1 MHYLKLI
8 RYKNLLLLAFMQWV
22 FGYLFLQYYL
32 KIDVGLSNFL
42 FGLGIFSTVCIAAAG
57 YIINNIIDVETDK
70 IVKPNDV
77 IIGTYITEKQAYNI
91 YFILNVIG
99 VAIGFY
105 ISNSINK
112 PNFTVLP
119 IVMVSL
125 LYVYSTSLKQSL
137 LIGNFVVSILL
148 AISLL
153 VVPIYLLYPIITAE
167 NQAGVSQI
175 FSIIL
180 DYSIFAFL
188 INFIR
193 EIVKDMQDMEGDRK
207 TGMNTLPIVLGISK
221 TRYIVAGLGIFA
233 LTLLLW
239 YLYKNVLE
247 AQILLVYSLLFL
259 VAPLLFFIIKLFQA
273 NQSNDFKQLST
284 ILKLLIFFGIFSVV
298 VMTFSNG
305 TL

>member
-8 RYKNLLLLAFMQWV
+8 RYKNLLLIAFMQWV

-77 IIGTYITEKQAYNI
+77 VIGTYITEKQAYNI

-221 TRYIVAGLGIFA
+221 TRYIVAGLGVFA

-259 VAPLLFFIIKLFQA
+259 VASLLFFIIKLFQA

-298 VMTFSNG
+298 VMTLSNG

>member
-77 IIGTYITEKQAYNI
+77 VVGVYVSEKQAYNI
-91 YFILNVIG
+91 YFVLNIIG
-99 VAIGFY
+99 VIISFY

-153 VVPIYLLYPIITAE
+153 VVPIYLLYPIITPE

-221 TRYIVAGLGIFA
+221 TRYIVAGLGVFA

-247 AQILLVYSLLFL
+247 AQILLVYGLLFL
-259 VAPLLFFIIKLFQA
+259 VAPLLFFMIKLFQA

>member
-259 VAPLLFFIIKLFQA
+259 VAPLLFFMIKLFQA

-298 VMTFSNG
+298 VMTMN
-305 TL
+305 

>member
-32 KIDVGLSNFL
+32 KINVGLSNFL

-137 LIGNFVVSILL
+137 LIGNLVVSILL

-153 VVPIYLLYPIITAE
+153 VVPIYLLYPIITPE

-221 TRYIVAGLGIFA
+221 TRYIVAGLGVFA

-247 AQILLVYSLLFL
+247 AQILLVYGLLFL
-259 VAPLLFFIIKLFQA
+259 VAPLLFFMIKLFQA

>member
-8 RYKNLLLLAFMQWV
+8 RYKNLLLIAFMQWV

-153 VVPIYLLYPIITAE
+153 VVPIYLLYPIITPE

-221 TRYIVAGLGIFA
+221 TRYIVAGLGVFA

>member
-8 RYKNLLLLAFMQWV
+8 RYKNLLLIAFMQWV
-22 FGYLFLQYYL
+22 FGYLFLQHYL
-32 KIDVGLSNFL
+32 NIKVGISNFL
-42 FGLGIFSTVCIAAAG
+42 FGLGIFSTICIAAAG
-57 YIINNIIDVETDK
+57 YILNNIIDIETDK

-77 IIGTYITEKQAYNI
+77 IIGKHITEKKAYNI
-91 YFILNVIG
+91 YVFLNIIG

-112 PNFTVLP
+112 LNFTILP
-119 IVMVSL
+119 IIMVTL

-137 LIGNFVVSILL
+137 LIGNIVVSLL
-148 AISLL
+148 LSISIL
-153 VVPIYLLYPIITAE
+153 VVPIYLLYPIITSE
-167 NQAGVSQI
+167 NQAGVAQI

-180 DYSIFAFL
+180 DYAIFSFL

-193 EIVKDMQDMEGDRK
+193 EIVKDMQDIEGDQK
-207 TGMNTLPIVLGISK
+207 TGMNTLPIALGVSK
-221 TRYIVAGLGIFA
+221 TRYIVAGLSIFA

-239 YLYKNVLE
+239 YLYKNLLE

-259 VAPLLFFIIKLFQA
+259 VAPLLFFIIQLFQA
-273 NQSNDFKQLST
+273 KQSNDFKQLST

-298 VMTFSNG
+298 VMTFNNG